1 MMLAEKT
8 QNTKLHLQYDYNC
21 TNHVGQDWKKLWS
34 NDNSLIFGGNGMRD
48 NFFFFYHHCVNVS
61 TIMQNGKYQLMLIA
75 TICSYMSNTV

>member
-48 NFFFFYHHCVNVS
+48 NFFFFFTITVLMFLLLCKMES
-61 TIMQNGKYQLMLIA
+61 TN
-75 TICSYMSNTV
+75 